1 MKLTEAQAKQLRDI
15 DFVETVR
22 KARKESAHLLDDH
35 GLAALALA
43 LSNLLVQIVE
53 DSNCIIKEFYYE
65 S

>member
-22 KARKESAHLLDDH
+22 KARKESAQLLDDQ

-43 LSNLLVQIVE
+43 LSNLLVQMVE
-53 DSNCIIKEFYYE
+53 DSNCIIKE
-65 S
+65 SKP

>member
-22 KARKESAHLLDDH
+22 KARKESAHLLDDQ

>member
-1 MKLTEAQAKQLRDI
+1 MKLTEPQAKQLRDM

-22 KARKESAHLLDDH
+22 KARKESAQLLDDQ

-53 DSNCIIKEFYYE
+53 DGNCIIKE
-65 S
+65 SKP